1 MAMYYQPVSTYV
13 SALRSSLQDLV
24 APYRYA
30 DTDIYFA
37 LNTILG
43 EVSRVR
49 PDLFLDLKY
58 MSPLQKG
65 DLGDGLPPLYV
76 SPTDDNT
83 PVPVPSKYFNPVI
96 WGMSGWLQLYDV
108 TDTQDQRAGAFLQKF
123 SAHFMTLTAQ

>member
-13 SALRSSLQDLV
+13 TALRSSLQDLV

-43 EVSRVR
+43 EISRVR

-58 MSPLQKG
+58 MNPLGKG

-76 SPTDDNT
+76 SPTDDGT
-83 PVPVPSKYFNPVI
+83 LVPVPSKYFNPVI

-123 SAHFMTLTAQ
+123 ASHFLTLAAQ

>member
-1 MAMYYQPVSTYV
+1 MMYYQPVSAYLT
-13 SALRSSLQDLV
+13 AARSTLQDLV

-43 EVSRVR
+43 ELTRIR

-65 DLGDGLPPLYV
+65 DLGDGFPPQYV
-76 SPTDDNT
+76 SPTDDDT
-83 PVPVPSKYFNPVI
+83 LVPVPSKYFNPVI
-96 WGMSGWLQLYDV
+96 WGLSGWLQLYDV
-108 TDTQDQRAGAFLQKF
+108 ADTQDQRVGAFLMKF
-123 SAHFMTLTAQ
+123 STHFLTLTAQ